1 MTNKEL
7 SGVMFP
13 NSKTNEKQPDLR
25 GTATI
30 GGVVYEVA
38 GWKRKGKESGIP
50 YLSLAFQ
57 KKEYKQKPGP
67 THTPKQVVDQVAKAV
82 NGPDD
87 IIAETGAE
95 IDEVLP
101 F

>member
-1 MTNKEL
+1 MNNKEL
-7 SGVMFP
+7 TGVMFP
-13 NSKTNEKQPDLR
+13 NNKTNERQPDLR

-57 KKEYKQKPGP
+57 KKEDKPKAKAP
-67 THTPKQVVDQVAKAV
+67 AHTPKETVDQVSKAV
-82 NGPDD
+82 GGRENFEETIIDD
-87 IIAETGAE
+87 EP
-95 IDEVLP
+95 LP